1 MFISIQKASK
11 KWKISENEILRL
23 IEENKILG
31 YIKEDDEYKIP
42 LDLDNP
48 LDLLEVDL
56 LELVDERKK

>member
-11 KWKISENEILRL
+11 KWKISENQILRL

>member
-56 LELVDERKK
+56 LELVDKRKK